1 MKKVKNVK
9 RQTGTF
15 TVRDLIGEDAYT
27 EIMCQ
32 FYGMKYTKDA
42 SKVNKKS
49 N

>member
-9 RQTGTF
+9 RNSSTF
-15 TVRDLIGEDAYT
+15 TVREIIGENAYT

-42 SKVNKKS
+42 PKRSKKG
-49 N
+49 